1 MAEAALEWA
10 WPFSRSELMAG
21 LRRHLAASSL
31 RLLDIHEIPLPDM
44 LPSLNEGGTKLSA
57 LAVGVRI
64 DGDDQN
70 LALLLKEPPVSRNG
84 RVLRAIGQREYGVYR
99 RLAQHLPMLVPGL
112 IAGDEIDGWLILEVL
127 SSLRPTA
134 EWTPADYEE
143 AIINL
148 ANLHDRFWGLSQ
160 DLANY
165 PWLARP
171 LDDDYEDTM
180 AAAREIARHLKRH
193 PHLFWL
199 KVPGNRELLDQ
210 LTDSADAIVDPLTDE
225 VMTLIHGDYWPGN
238 IARPVDGRQVVFDWQ
253 FAGIGAAI
261 LDLVWF
267 TQSTCL
273 QLEPSMPAADMIA
286 FYRQRAR
293 RLFKPDW
300 DDEHF
305 HVLWDHALMWLFMTH
320 WLAKLSNMTPE
331 TYARI
336 DDRFRTVWLEPVRA
350 AAERRL

>member
-1 MAEAALEWA
+1 MADAALDWA

-21 LRRHLAASSL
+21 LRRYLAAGSL
-31 RLLDIHEIPLPDM
+31 RLLDIQEIAMPTM
-44 LPSLNEGGTKLSA
+44 LPSLNHTGTKLSA
-57 LAVGVRI
+57 FAVGVRI
-64 DGDDQN
+64 DGTEQN
-70 LALLLKEPPVSRNG
+70 LPLLLKEPPISRTG

-112 IAGDEIDGWLILEVL
+112 VAGDEIDGWLILEVL
-127 SSLRPTA
+127 TGLRPTA

-143 AIINL
+143 AIVNL

-171 LDDDYEDTM
+171 LDDDYQDTM
-180 AAAREIARHLKRH
+180 AAAREISRHLKRN

-199 KVPGNRELLDQ
+199 KIPANRELLDQ
-210 LTDSADAIVDPLTDE
+210 LTDSADAIADPLTDE
-225 VMTLIHGDYWPGN
+225 MLTLIHGDYWPGN
-238 IARPVDGRQVVFDWQ
+238 IARPIDGRQVVFDWQ
-253 FAGIGAAI
+253 LAGIAPAI

-267 TQSTCL
+267 IQATRL
-273 QLEPSMPAADMIA
+273 QIEPSMPITDMVA
-286 FYRQRAR
+286 CYRQSAK

-300 DDEHF
+300 DDDHF
-305 HVLWDHALMWLFMTH
+305 QELWDHALMWLFMTH

-331 TYARI
+331 TYALI
-336 DDRFRTVWLEPVRA
+336 DERFQEIWVEPVRA